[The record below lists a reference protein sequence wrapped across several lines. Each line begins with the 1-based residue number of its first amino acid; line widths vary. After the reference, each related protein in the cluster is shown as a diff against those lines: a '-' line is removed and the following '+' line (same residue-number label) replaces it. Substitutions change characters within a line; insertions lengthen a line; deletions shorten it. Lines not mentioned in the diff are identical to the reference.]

1 MHQSIASVLI
11 TIYLDSLYL
20 IQFESET
27 EVFQQL
33 CGKLIKTS
41 VRKDHK
47 FCHVKHYILLSVIL
61 WYLIFNPGKTATKS
75 TQKTFFGPRRRG
87 GRGCVSVWRRAVWRS
102 VIPIS
107 VSPTVKSGSHSV
119 GREMQS
125 STVSSAVTVKRAPCS
140 VDSGRFQPCHPN
152 DDLTLKLNTVKI
164 LYYSCVS
171 V

>member
-1 MHQSIASVLI
+1 MHRSIASVVI

-27 EVFQQL
+27 EVFKQL

-41 VRKDHK
+41 VLRKDHK

-87 GRGCVSVWRRAVWRS
+87 GGGLCLCDAGLCDAAWFPLVSAPQWSLAVIQLAGRCRAAPLAQLSRLRGPPAQS
-102 VIPIS
+102 
-107 VSPTVKSGSHSV
+107 TLGGSSH
-119 GREMQS
+119 
-125 STVSSAVTVKRAPCS
+125 VTLMMTWLWS
-140 VDSGRFQPCHPN
+140 
-152 DDLTLKLNTVKI
+152 
-164 LYYSCVS
+164 
-171 V
+171 

>member
-1 MHQSIASVLI
+1 MTAGYGGLLFCKSLDLSIVYAVFFFWILVRNIRDKLHWSIASVVI

-27 EVFQQL
+27 EVFKQL

-41 VRKDHK
+41 VLRKDHK

-87 GRGCVSVWRRAVWRS
+87 EGGCVCVTQGCVTQRD
-102 VIPIS
+102 
-107 VSPTVKSGSHSV
+107 SH
-119 GREMQS
+119 
-125 STVSSAVTVKRAPCS
+125 
-140 VDSGRFQPCHPN
+140 
-152 DDLTLKLNTVKI
+152 
-164 LYYSCVS
+164 
-171 V
+171 